1 MNELKEIRTTRA
13 MVTILLILSMLLAI
27 MQHNCIYNLSH
38 VKAEFVTTESESFR
52 KMDFE
57 DGSISLLLYLSDEWE
72 IDIGEFT
79 AAIMLKNHYSCSLKA
94 IEKETGDTVRMF
106 IRKMYRFYPEEF
118 AHLAKLY
125 SAVLNDASTA
135 FFPVPIS
142 TDVHHKWVEYVDS
155 WGFERTYGG
164 SRKHE
169 GTDIMALDNVRGQ
182 YPVLSVSGG
191 TVVNKGWLE
200 KGGYRIGIMSDE
212 GVYYYYAHLDSYAQ
226 GIEVGQT
233 VFPGTLLGMMGDSGY
248 SKVEGTK
255 GKFDVHLHFGMYI
268 YEDNVE
274 ISINTYNLL
283 KFYENKIMQY
293 SY

>member
-191 TVVNKGWLE
+191 TIVNKGWLE

-274 ISINTYNLL
+274 ISINPYNLL

>member
-1 MNELKEIRTTRA
+1 MNELKEIRTARA

-57 DGSISLLLYLSDEWE
+57 DGSISLLLYLSDEWG

-118 AHLAKLY
+118 AHLSKLY

-274 ISINTYNLL
+274 ISINPYNLL